1 MGKLFFLSTFASD
14 LSRQSMDNEHIDRP
28 YRLGVALSGGG
39 ARGFAH
45 AGALMAIEE
54 AGLRPDA
61 IAGVSAGSVV
71 AVLYAG
77 GVEPLKMADMFARTG
92 FRDFAELNFGKGGI
106 FRIDRFADFVL
117 KALGGPTRL
126 EDLRIPVYIGATNL
140 DEGKPAFFSE
150 GAIAPRMM
158 ASCSIPIVFKPVE
171 IGGVHYV
178 DGGVLRNHPAWI
190 LRDKCETLIG
200 INVSPLRPKKKYT
213 SIIDVALRTYNL
225 MAKANQ
231 AQDMAMCD
239 VSVQTP
245 ELASYAV
252 FDLKHIKNVFVS
264 GYIHTRAALRKAGL
278 WNPSPQSHKLSK
290 LQSQS

>member
-92 FRDFAELNFGKGGI
+92 FRDFAELNFARAEYSVSTDLPI
-106 FRIDRFADFVL
+106 LCSRRLAARHVWRI
-117 KALGGPTRL
+117 
-126 EDLRIPVYIGATNL
+126 
-140 DEGKPAFFSE
+140 
-150 GAIAPRMM
+150 
-158 ASCSIPIVFKPVE
+158 
-171 IGGVHYV
+171 
-178 DGGVLRNHPAWI
+178 
-190 LRDKCETLIG
+190 
-200 INVSPLRPKKKYT
+200 
-213 SIIDVALRTYNL
+213 
-225 MAKANQ
+225 
-231 AQDMAMCD
+231 
-239 VSVQTP
+239 
-245 ELASYAV
+245 
-252 FDLKHIKNVFVS
+252 
-264 GYIHTRAALRKAGL
+264 
-278 WNPSPQSHKLSK
+278 
-290 LQSQS
+290 